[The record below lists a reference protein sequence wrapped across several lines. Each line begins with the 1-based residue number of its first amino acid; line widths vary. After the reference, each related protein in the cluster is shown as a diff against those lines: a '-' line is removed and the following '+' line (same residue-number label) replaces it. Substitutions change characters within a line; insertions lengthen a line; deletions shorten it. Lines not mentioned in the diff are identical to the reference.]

1 VDADILEL
9 VRQERLLEAAC
20 LCRER
25 GDAAGASALFERACD
40 WRSAATEAL
49 RTGDGLRG
57 LDLAL
62 RAGDDAIAQ
71 AAARLVATDGAGA
84 LRAAAHLSARGR
96 DVWAARVLE
105 AAGRDLDAALAW
117 ERAGELIRAAALFE
131 RAGEPAHAA
140 RALEASL
147 RRDPDAAAAAVALG
161 ALLLRFGRDEAGV
174 RALQRVPQRA
184 PERRAALT
192 HLVGALQRLG
202 LSAAAVD
209 AAAELAALGG
219 ALEATEVAAATPAA
233 VATPAAPALM
243 YGRYEVLRQVASSA
257 RAHVLEGFDRA
268 RGERV
273 ALKIYAPADAAGLA
287 RAAFARLEGD
297 LRALRSLDHPAIVP
311 IRDFYAQGPT
321 VVLAWMDGGTL
332 EQMLARGPIAPARA
346 VEIAASILSALGD
359 AHRLGILHRDVKATN
374 VLFDSAGAARLA
386 DFGTAH
392 AADAS
397 ATVTAGDL
405 GALATLSPEQRE
417 GREVTAQSDLFA
429 IGILLEEMLT
439 GPLARAPS
447 AAPSVARPSEAHPD
461 LDARHDAAVARMTA
475 RDPRAR
481 PADALTAREMLLS
494 LPWPG
499 LATATSGP
507 DPGGR
512 EGHASDRP
520 GLSRLERRGDEGFV
534 DAWTGHA
541 VECIPL
547 SDDVLGRARGFAGA
561 THDALQPV
569 LRIDR
574 EGGSLWLASCAS
586 IERPLTTSERARLE
600 GALDALRAAGAPAG
614 RVDSIRVGVGPDG
627 GVVVRFDGS
636 GQRSSTIG

>member
-1 VDADILEL
+1 VDADVLEL
-9 VRQERLLEAAC
+9 VRQERLLEAAR
-20 LCRER
+20 LCSDR
-25 GDAAGASALFERACD
+25 GDAAGASTLFERACD

-49 RTGDGLRG
+49 RSGDGLRG
-57 LDLAL
+57 LELAL

-71 AAARLVATDGAGA
+71 TAARLVATDSAGA

-96 DVWAARVLE
+96 DAWAARVLE
-105 AAGRDLDAALAW
+105 AAGRDRDAALAW

-131 RAGEPAHAA
+131 RAGEPAQAA

-147 RRDPDAAAAAVALG
+147 RRDPDATAAAVALG

-174 RALQRVPQRA
+174 RALQRVPPRA

-202 LSAAAVD
+202 LSSAAID
-209 AAAELAALGG
+209 ATAELAALGG
-219 ALEATEVAAATPAA
+219 AIEATEVAA
-233 VATPAAPALM
+233 VATPGAPVLM

-311 IRDFYAQGPT
+311 IRDFYAQGPC
-321 VVLAWMDGGTL
+321 VVLAWMEGGTL

-374 VLFDSAGAARLA
+374 VLFDSAGAARLS

-405 GALATLSPEQRE
+405 GALATISPEQRE
-417 GREVTAQSDLFA
+417 GREATAQSDLFA
-429 IGILLEEMLT
+429 IGVLLEEMLV
-439 GPLARAPS
+439 GPIARAAS
-447 AAPSVARPSEAHPD
+447 AAHPD
-461 LDARHDAAVARMTA
+461 LDARHDAAIARMTA

-481 PADALTAREMLLS
+481 PTDALTAREMLLS

-499 LATATSGP
+499 LATATNGP
-507 DPGGR
+507 EPGGA
-512 EGHASDRP
+512 EGHVSDRP
-520 GLSRLERRGDEGFV
+520 GPSRLERRDGGFV
-534 DAWTGHA
+534 DAWTGHTI
-541 VECIPL
+541 ECIPL
-547 SDDVLGRARGFAGA
+547 SDDVLERARVFARA

-574 EGGSLWLASCAS
+574 EGGSLWLASCVS

-600 GALDALRAAGAPAG
+600 GALEALRAAGAPAG
-614 RVDSIRVGVGPDG
+614 RVDSVPVGVGPDG
-627 GVVVRFDGS
+627 EVVVRFEGV